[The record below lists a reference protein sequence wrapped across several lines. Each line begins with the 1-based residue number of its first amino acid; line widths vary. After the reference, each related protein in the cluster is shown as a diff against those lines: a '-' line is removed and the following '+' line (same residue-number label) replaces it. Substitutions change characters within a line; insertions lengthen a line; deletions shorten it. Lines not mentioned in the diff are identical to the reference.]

1 METYRGVVESYDAS
15 TGEHTI
21 LYEDNERAPTLLRE
35 QEDAGLLTWRDPTA
49 RPAPTRAEEAEGED
63 VAVVAEAEGLR
74 LHLSIG
80 SNTGYKG
87 VRKDSRSGR
96 FKAEQRTGGRYTSLG
111 KFGTA
116 VEAAAA
122 YARAVG
128 EGPTA
133 AAAPPAKRFRLAV
146 AEPVERAA
154 SGSGCGANRPDMQI
168 DVDVVDGFEFRSQEQ
183 AASVQCGGSD
193 SGSEDGQR
201 RSAVILT
208 AKRVAKRVT
217 AAVVQKGASSACES
231 EGTGAAILAVTTAAA
246 APTLALDHDVAFLGD
261 CVRNCLQSPRS
272 VACVRAR
279 MQCLSQK
286 QLAAVLHVSQ
296 ASLSSWLKGVRQ
308 SEEKVRQVDAR
319 AEVEVEAT
327 VGKAPPAGSEAISSQ
342 EAPVAEG
349 LRLHLSSSSS
359 TGYKGVK
366 RSRCRARRGWN
377 FQATLRRRF
386 VDASWK

>member
-1 METYRGVVESYDAS
+1 M
-15 TGEHTI
+15 
-21 LYEDNERAPTLLRE
+21 
-35 QEDAGLLTWRDPTA
+35 
-49 RPAPTRAEEAEGED
+49 
-63 VAVVAEAEGLR
+63 
-74 LHLSIG
+74 
-80 SNTGYKG
+80 
-87 VRKDSRSGR
+87 
-96 FKAEQRTGGRYTSLG
+96 
-111 KFGTA
+111 
-116 VEAAAA
+116 
-122 YARAVG
+122 
-128 EGPTA
+128 
-133 AAAPPAKRFRLAV
+133 
-146 AEPVERAA
+146 
-154 SGSGCGANRPDMQI
+154 
-168 DVDVVDGFEFRSQEQ
+168 
-183 AASVQCGGSD
+183 
-193 SGSEDGQR
+193 
-201 RSAVILT
+201 ILT

-359 TGYKGVK
+359 TGYKGVCYEQQSG
-366 RSRCRARRGWN
+366 RYRVFRTEGS
-377 FQATLRRRF
+377 
-386 VDASWK
+386 